1 MDCNEFVTQ
10 RFTAFGPSGLKL
22 LKAYGNGATDEIHRL
37 RGQLENERARAVAEL
52 EDIMAWATV
61 DVEAEGMR
69 AAAEVHAEMRAADEI
84 QAQ

>member
-1 MDCNEFVTQ
+1 M
-10 RFTAFGPSGLKL
+10 
-22 LKAYGNGATDEIHRL
+22 
-37 RGQLENERARAVAEL
+37 RGQLEAERARAVAEL